1 MKLDLDYKKMWSE
14 IITASLIIV
23 ISAIAIISFI
33 VISDQSVDVY
43 NPSQKV
49 AVSEGTQRIEEVLSL
64 LQSKYMGELDIDE
77 LTDGAIEGIL
87 SKIEDPYTRYLTEEE
102 YAEETRDSSEEYSG
116 IGVHMSWSVKE
127 AKLKII
133 SVMPDTPA
141 KEAGLKAGDI
151 ITEVDGVSVT
161 ADNITKMS
169 DSIKGEEGTVVKI
182 VVDRKGQSM
191 SFDVTRAHII
201 ANNIE
206 SNVLDDD
213 IGYIRILQFD
223 VDIYDQFKTEYDK
236 LIKTEKV
243 KGLVIDLRDNPGGLV
258 NETIKIAD
266 LLVKDGVILKV
277 KYADGTTKTY
287 RATGTNSCAVPL
299 VVLVNENSASASEIL
314 SGAIK
319 DLKQGTIVGTT
330 TFGKGIMQSIIGLEG
345 GDGLSITIAKFYTAS
360 ENEIHGVGIEPDIK
374 VELGE
379 DVDLDM
385 VIGTNEDNQLN
396 EAIRVLKEQF
406 K

>member
-102 YAEETRDSSEEYSG
+102 YAEETRSSVEEYGG

-127 AKLKII
+127 TKLKII

-141 KEAGLKAGDI
+141 KKAGLKAGDI
-151 ITEVDGVSVT
+151 ITEVDGVKVT
-161 ADNITKMS
+161 TDNIAKMS

-182 VVDRKGQSM
+182 VVDRKGQNL

-223 VDIYDQFKTEYDK
+223 VDIYNQFKSEYDK

-287 RATGTNSCAVPL
+287 RATGASSCELPL

-360 ENEIHGVGIEPDIK
+360 ENEIHGIGIEPDIK
-374 VELGE
+374 VELGT

-385 VIGTNEDNQLN
+385 VIGTSEDNQLN

>member
-1 MKLDLDYKKMWSE
+1 MKLNIDYKKMWSE
-14 IITASLIIV
+14 VITASLIIV

-43 NPSQKV
+43 NPSKKV

-64 LQSKYMGELDIDE
+64 LQSKYMGDLDIEE

-87 SKIEDPYTRYLTEEE
+87 SKVEDPYTRYLTEEE

-127 AKLKII
+127 ARLKII
-133 SVMPDTPA
+133 GVMPDTPA
-141 KEAGLKAGDI
+141 KKSGLRAGDV
-151 ITEVDGVSVT
+151 ITEVDGVVVT
-161 ADNITKMS
+161 KDNITKMS

-182 VVDRKGQSM
+182 TVDRAGESLT
-191 SFDVTRAHII
+191 FDVTRAHIV

-206 SNVLDDD
+206 SNIVDGD
-213 IGYIRILQFD
+213 IGYIRILSFD
-223 VDIYDQFKTEYDK
+223 VDIYEQFKTEYNK
-236 LIKTEKV
+236 LLNENNV
-243 KGLVIDLRDNPGGLV
+243 KGLVIDLRNNPGGLV

-266 LLVKDGVILKV
+266 LLVKNGVILKV
-277 KYADGTTKTY
+277 KYADGTAKTY
-287 RATGTNSCAVPL
+287 RATSSASCTVPL

-319 DLKQGTIVGTT
+319 DLNQGVIVGTT

-360 ENEIHGVGIEPDIK
+360 ENEIHGVGIEPNVK
-374 VELGE
+374 VELTDGA
-379 DVDLDM
+379 DLES
-385 VIGTNEDNQLN
+385 VICTEKDNQLN
-396 EAIRVLKEQF
+396 EAIKQLRLQIQ
-406 K
+406 

>member
-1 MKLDLDYKKMWSE
+1 
-14 IITASLIIV
+14 
-23 ISAIAIISFI
+23 
-33 VISDQSVDVY
+33 
-43 NPSQKV
+43 
-49 AVSEGTQRIEEVLSL
+49 
-64 LQSKYMGELDIDE
+64 
-77 LTDGAIEGIL
+77 
-87 SKIEDPYTRYLTEEE
+87 
-102 YAEETRDSSEEYSG
+102 
-116 IGVHMSWSVKE
+116 
-127 AKLKII
+127 
-133 SVMPDTPA
+133 
-141 KEAGLKAGDI
+141 
-151 ITEVDGVSVT
+151 
-161 ADNITKMS
+161 
-169 DSIKGEEGTVVKI
+169 
-182 VVDRKGQSM
+182 M

-277 KYADGTTKTY
+277 KYADGATKTY

-319 DLKQGTIVGTT
+319 DLNQGTIVGTT

-360 ENEIHGVGIEPDIK
+360 ESEIHGVGIEPDIE

-379 DVDLDM
+379 GVDLDT
-385 VIGTNEDNQLN
+385 VIGTSEDNQLN
-396 EAIRVLKEQF
+396 EAIRVLQEKF

>member
-206 SNVLDDD
+206 SNVFEDD

>member
-102 YAEETRDSSEEYSG
+102 YAEETRNSAEEYSG

-206 SNVLDDD
+206 SNVFEDD

-223 VDIYDQFKTEYDK
+223 VNIYDQFKTEYDK

>member
-33 VISDQSVDVY
+33 VVSDQSVDIY
-43 NPSQKV
+43 NPSPKV
-49 AVSEGTQRIEEVLSL
+49 AVSEGTKRIEEVLSL
-64 LQSKYMGELDIDE
+64 LQSKYIGDIDIEE

-102 YAEETRDSSEEYSG
+102 YAEETRSSSEEYSG

-141 KEAGLKAGDI
+141 KKAGLKAGDV

-161 ADNITKMS
+161 ADNISKMS

-182 VVDRKGQSM
+182 GVVRKNQSIN
-191 SFDVTRAHII
+191 FEVTRAHIVT
-201 ANNIE
+201 NNIE

-223 VDIYDQFKTEYDK
+223 VNIYEQFKTEYDK
-236 LIKTEKV
+236 LINTEGI
-243 KGLVIDLRDNPGGLV
+243 KGLIIDLRDNPGGLV

-277 KYADGTTKTY
+277 KYADKTSKTY
-287 RATGTNSCAVPL
+287 RASGTDACPVPI

-345 GDGLSITIAKFYTAS
+345 GDGLSITIATFYTAS
-360 ENEIHGVGIEPDIK
+360 EKEIHGVGIEPDVE
-374 VELGE
+374 VELGA

-385 VIGTNEDNQLN
+385 VIGTSEDNQLV
-396 EAIRVLKEQF
+396 EAIKQLKLQF
-406 K
+406 

>member
-23 ISAIAIISFI
+23 ISTIAIISFV

-77 LTDGAIEGIL
+77 LTDAAIEGIL
-87 SKIEDPYTRYLTEEE
+87 SEIDDPYTRYLTAEE
-102 YAEETRDSSEEYSG
+102 YEEETRDSAEEYTG
-116 IGVHMSWSVKE
+116 IGVHMSWSTKE
-127 AKLKII
+127 ARLKVI

-141 KEAGLKAGDI
+141 KKSGIKSGDVI
-151 ITEVDGVSVT
+151 ISVDDEEVT
-161 ADNITKMS
+161 KDNITKMS
-169 DSIKGEEGTVVKI
+169 DKIKGEEGTVVKI
-182 VVDRKGQSM
+182 VVDRAGEKIT
-191 SFDVTRAHII
+191 FNVTRAHIV

-206 SNVLDDD
+206 SNIVEGD

-223 VDIYDQFKTEYDK
+223 ADIYNQFKTEYDK
-236 LIKTEKV
+236 LIKTEGV

-266 LLVKDGVILKV
+266 LLVKNGVILKV

-287 RATGTNSCAVPL
+287 RATSTNSCPVPL

-319 DLKQGTIVGTT
+319 DLEQGTLVGTT
-330 TFGKGIMQSIIGLEG
+330 TFGKGIMQSIIGLEA
-345 GDGLSITIAKFYTAS
+345 GDGLSVTIAKFYTAS
-360 ENEIHGVGIEPDIK
+360 ENEIHGVGIEPDVK
-374 VELGE
+374 VELDEGL
-379 DVDLDM
+379 DLDT
-385 VIGTNEDNQLN
+385 VICTSKDNQLN
-396 EAIRVLKEQF
+396 EAIKLLKEQIQ
-406 K
+406 

>member
-141 KEAGLKAGDI
+141 KKAGLKAGDI
-151 ITEVDGVSVT
+151 ITEVDGIKVT

-191 SFDVTRAHII
+191 SFDVTRAHIV

-277 KYADGTTKTY
+277 KYADGATKTY
-287 RATGTNSCAVPL
+287 RATNTNSCSVPL

-319 DLKQGTIVGTT
+319 DLNQGTIVGTT

-360 ENEIHGVGIEPDIK
+360 ESEIHGVGIEPDVK

-379 DVDLDM
+379 NVDLDT
-385 VIGTNEDNQLN
+385 VIGTSEDNQLN
-396 EAIRVLKEQF
+396 EAIRVLQEQF

>member
-102 YAEETRDSSEEYSG
+102 YAEETRNSAEEYSG

-141 KEAGLKAGDI
+141 KESGLKAGDI

-206 SNVLDDD
+206 SNVFEDD

-223 VDIYDQFKTEYDK
+223 VNIYDQFKTEYDK
-236 LIKTEKV
+236 LIKTERV

>member
-206 SNVLDDD
+206 SNVFEDD

-223 VDIYDQFKTEYDK
+223 VNIYDQFKTEYDK